1 MRFTKDDVYAIIYLY
16 EHYPRKLDPL
26 ELYRA
31 YTAFLSS
38 SYNRAE
44 FDLGVCLSMFIEK
57 EKNLNG

>member
-1 MRFTKDDVYAIIYLY
+1 MRFTEDDVYAIIYLY
-16 EHYPRKLDPL
+16 EHSPRRLTPS

-44 FDLGVCLSMFIEK
+44 FDLGVCLSMFMEK
-57 EKNLNG
+57 EKI